1 MLTCSPYSVAA
12 NAGMFP
18 ILCGR
23 KCWYFPIPCGRKCWH
38 VPLILWP
45 QMRACFPYS
54 VAANTGM
61 FPLLCGRKCWHIPLT
76 LWPEML
82 ACSPYSVA
90 ANAGLSLTLWPQMQV
105 LPLTPVAINADMF
118 PLPCG
123 RKCWHWH
130 WLGSS
135 KVLCFFL
142 HSLPCFLLG
151 RRGGLMVWP
160 LRRFNC
166 TGGGDATSDDG

>member
-1 MLTCSPYSVAA
+1 MCLFRLPCGRKCWDVPLTRWPQMLACSPYSVAA
-12 NAGMFP
+12 NAGTSPYHVAANAGMFP
-18 ILCGR
+18 SSCGR
-23 KCWYFPIPCGRKCWH
+23 KCGH
-38 VPLILWP
+38 V
-45 QMRACFPYS
+45 S
-54 VAANTGM
+54 
-61 FPLLCGRKCWHIPLT
+61 LT
-76 LWPEML
+76 LWPQIL